1 MKPMLLLLSVLGFC
15 IAAKGFDEFTQTF
28 VKPHASLSH
37 IAQCMRLL
45 KLGLNAG
52 SSREGVDD
60 HRLADANLGA
70 SCVPPLKL
78 NSKWRLSGR
87 FSLMVKSRWMVNKAS
102 ANTADHK
109 VKAKRKSSYVN
120 LMHCIRCSKHRA
132 TDKARRTTVTLNL

>member
-87 FSLMVKSRWMVNKAS
+87 YNNS
-102 ANTADHK
+102 
-109 VKAKRKSSYVN
+109 
-120 LMHCIRCSKHRA
+120 
-132 TDKARRTTVTLNL
+132 